1 MNKKD
6 WAESILFAGFRLLAV
21 ACLLAGLLGI
31 VMTLIDT
38 WYRFDPN
45 YLWTFIAATLLK
57 PLLVALA
64 GGLLYLF
71 SGRMA
76 HRMAVRFE
84 RSSK

>member
-6 WAESILFAGFRLLAV
+6 WSESILFAGFRLLAV
-21 ACLLAGLLGI
+21 ACMLVGLLGI
-31 VMTLIDT
+31 VLQFIDA

-45 YLWTFIAATLLK
+45 YLWAFIVATLLK
-57 PLLVALA
+57 PAVILA
-64 GGLLYLF
+64 AGILLYLA